1 MAELS
6 QSLKIVLA
14 DMFHFYL
21 KCHNFHWNVTGPNF
35 PQLHT
40 FFGNLYESIFDSL
53 DNIAEHIRAID
64 EYAPGTFSRFKE
76 LTNIK
81 ESTTIPKDMDMV
93 KILMDDNVIVINS
106 LMIAFDS
113 AMSEKEE
120 GLANF
125 LSERIDAHKK
135 HQWMLRSILK

>member
-6 QSLKIVLA
+6 QNLKIVLA

-21 KCHNFHWNVTGPNF
+21 KSHNFHWNVTGPNF
-35 PQLHT
+35 PQLHS
-40 FFGNLYESIFDSL
+40 FFGDLYESVFNSL
-53 DNIAEHIRAID
+53 DDIAEHIRAIE

-81 ESTTIPKDMDMV
+81 ENTTIPKDMDMV
-93 KILMDDNVIVINS
+93 KILVSDNEVVMKS
-106 LMIAFDS
+106 LMTAFES
-113 AMSEKEE
+113 AMQEKEE

-125 LSERIDAHKK
+125 LSERLDAHKK
-135 HQWMLRSILK
+135 HQWMLKSIIK